1 MVRSLH
7 HVAICLLG
15 NSKGEGGA
23 NYHTINVVDESMS
36 GLQMMW
42 WVEKLVSI
50 ADQEGRSWG
59 PAFANAN
66 GSLAVGSKFD
76 TVFRKYLKQVQ
87 DKTSWISGDA
97 NINVF
102 FSLSCTPRKYVLTRS
117 RRYNLVRKYLYSIN
131 WWMTIESATGRRSRF
146 NIHQRYSKVYSL
158 IPTTFFYSY
167 AL

>member
-1 MVRSLH
+1 MHLKKDRDRVVPPGFTRKTVLAENMVRSLH

-66 GSLAVGSKFD
+66 GRLAVGSKFD

-87 DKTSWISGDA
+87 DKTSWISGDV
-97 NINVF
+97 NIDNFLSPPVALPE
-102 FSLSCTPRKYVLTRS
+102 SLHLLEPDV
-117 RRYNLVRKYLYSIN
+117 
-131 WWMTIESATGRRSRF
+131 
-146 NIHQRYSKVYSL
+146 
-158 IPTTFFYSY
+158 
-167 AL
+167 